1 MTYPPAVLA
10 LNQEVMDMPEH
21 HVKEKK
27 HHLKQIDCGPE
38 CGFMI
43 RSHDEKEII
52 EATRKHVKQFH
63 GRDMS
68 EQDIKK
74 DIEDVKG

>member
-1 MTYPPAVLA
+1 
-10 LNQEVMDMPEH
+10 MPH
-21 HVKEKK
+21 HETKEKK
-27 HHLKQIDCGPE
+27 QQLKKIDCGPE

-63 GRDMS
+63 GKDMS
-68 EQDIKK
+68 EQEVKK
-74 DIEDVKG
+74 DMETVKE